1 VERVIQ
7 DTTYKKVTE
16 DDDVS
21 VDVLKV
27 VGGDGLRIIKQ
38 LFKNVQESGECPKDN
53 TEVK

>member
-1 VERVIQ
+1 MT
-7 DTTYKKVTE
+7 DKKATE

-27 VGGDGLRIIKQ
+27 VGGDGLRIMKQ
-38 LFKNVQESGECPKDN
+38 LLKNVQETGECPKDN